1 MDKVASRI
9 RLQRIDSQTT
19 ICKIF
24 YPIKSIPFVA
34 LQGRPLQSAT
44 IGYAIT
50 SNPVRPTFFIEL
62 EQLLIRNS

>member
-1 MDKVASRI
+1 M
-9 RLQRIDSQTT
+9 
-19 ICKIF
+19 
-24 YPIKSIPFVA
+24 PFVA

-62 EQLLIRNS
+62 EQLLNPNSYSSSSPNNSATLSQ